1 MTGGWVL
8 TLKNPQKRDAS
19 MSVRIENQ
27 ACFFTTESGEEIR
40 LCPDVTIITDG
51 EKSMSAVDLDGQRI
65 YITEAEA
72 DALTV
77 AGAVDGRRHLKA
89 TDSDSVI

>member
-1 MTGGWVL
+1 MT
-8 TLKNPQKRDAS
+8 
-19 MSVRIENQ
+19 VRIENET
-27 ACFFTTESGEEIR
+27 CFFITANGEEIR
-40 LCPDVTIITDG
+40 LCPDVTIITDP
-51 EKSMSAVDLDGQRI
+51 EKAMSAVELNGQRF

>member
-1 MTGGWVL
+1 MT
-8 TLKNPQKRDAS
+8 
-19 MSVRIENQ
+19 VRIENGT
-27 ACFFTTESGEEIR
+27 CFFTTEHGEQIR
-40 LCPDVTIITDG
+40 LCPDVTVITDPD
-51 EKSMSAVDLDGQRI
+51 KAMSAVELEGQRI

-89 TDSDSVI
+89 TDSDSVV

>member
-1 MTGGWVL
+1 MT
-8 TLKNPQKRDAS
+8 
-19 MSVRIENQ
+19 VRIENQ
-27 ACFFTTESGEEIR
+27 TCFFITRNGEEIR
-40 LCPDVTIITDG
+40 LCADVTIITDP

>member
-1 MTGGWVL
+1 MT
-8 TLKNPQKRDAS
+8 
-19 MSVRIENQ
+19 VRIDNQ
-27 ACFFTTESGEEIR
+27 TCFFTTENGEEIR
-40 LCPDVTIITDG
+40 LCPDMTIITDG
-51 EKSMSAVDLDGQRI
+51 DKAMSAVDLNGQRI

-89 TDSDSVI
+89 TSSDSVI

>member
-1 MTGGWVL
+1 MPV
-8 TLKNPQKRDAS
+8 
-19 MSVRIENQ
+19 VIESHTCHFKIN
-27 ACFFTTESGEEIR
+27 ESGQEQSLPAEQ
-40 LCPDVTIITDG
+40 VTISTDST
-51 EKSMSAVDLDGQRI
+51 KAMSFVQLGADRV

-77 AGAVDGRRHLKA
+77 AGAKDGRKHLKA

>member
-1 MTGGWVL
+1 MT
-8 TLKNPQKRDAS
+8 
-19 MSVRIENQ
+19 VRIENQ
-27 ACFFTTESGEEIR
+27 TCFFITQNGEEIR

-51 EKSMSAVDLDGQRI
+51 EKSMSMVDLDGQHI

>member
-1 MTGGWVL
+1 MEKEITM
-8 TLKNPQKRDAS
+8 P
-19 MSVRIENQ
+19 VRIDNQTCYFKVDENGQ
-27 ACFFTTESGEEIR
+27 ERSVPA
-40 LCPDVTIITDG
+40 PQVTVSTDSL
-51 EKSMSAVDLDGQRI
+51 KAMSFVTLDNDRV

-77 AGAVDGRRHLKA
+77 AGAVDGRKHLKA

>member
-1 MTGGWVL
+1 MT
-8 TLKNPQKRDAS
+8 
-19 MSVRIENQ
+19 VRIENQ
-27 ACFFTTESGEEIR
+27 TCFFDTDEVQEQRPAAE
-40 LCPDVTIITDG
+40 VTVITDPQV
-51 EKSMSAVDLDGQRI
+51 SMSAVELNGGRV

-89 TDSDSVI
+89 SERGSVI